1 MEVPN
6 MAKRKTKRIPQYK
19 TVTLKGVVY
28 YRTRIKDA
36 DGRRVSLYGK
46 TCEELYDKVQE
57 AKRQIEEAE
66 FRQAYPTVA

>member
-1 MEVPN
+1 

-46 TCEELYDKVQE
+46 TCEELYDKAHV
-57 AKRQIEEAE
+57 
-66 FRQAYPTVA
+66 P

>member
-6 MAKRKTKRIPQYK
+6 MAKRKTKWIPQYK

-36 DGRRVSLYGK
+36 DG
-46 TCEELYDKVQE
+46 E
-57 AKRQIEEAE
+57 AI
-66 FRQAYPTVA
+66 P